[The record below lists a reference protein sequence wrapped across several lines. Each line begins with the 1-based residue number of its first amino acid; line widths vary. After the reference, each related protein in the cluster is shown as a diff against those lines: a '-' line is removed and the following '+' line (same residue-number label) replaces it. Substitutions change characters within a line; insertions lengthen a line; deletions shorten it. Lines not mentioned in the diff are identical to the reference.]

1 MNYENQIASFLNDQ
15 LDLNSMKSNLL
26 QKKAMIE
33 EKIEAKKE
41 IGAEDLGL
49 SALIGEFGYSSA
61 SQFLSKY
68 GVDQIKSFMSDI
80 GLGEDTVGKV
90 GDMLKNGLN
99 KGDLDPDSF
108 FDFIRGNL
116 RDLNTSVKDIKA
128 VAPKALSD
136 VKSAVPDGV
145 KALADV
151 KSAVPD
157 GVKALSDVKVA
168 VPKLGDAIPD
178 GVKAIAP
185 EIKAILPDVKP
196 FVGIKSSSGLGKS
209 INTSDLDLDVM
220 TTAEKSIFYR
230 SLDKIGPNIKELV
243 SNMRKPAIKETNI
256 DDLLFKRDLASD
268 SDPLSIEGAPEAI
281 KMFSESGEFVGNTL
295 SRVYNKSK
303 LMESLPDIAPGS
315 LVKPPPPAVG
325 PEAPASEA
333 VEDIA
338 PKLVQDVAPKLA
350 ENVGEKVASEAS
362 SEAIGATTEAISG
375 ALDATGLLAPIGAA
389 IGLGT
394 AIYSAFTGIED
405 LFKTHHVSNYI
416 PPPITSLFQAT

>member
-136 VKSAVPDGV
+136 VKAAAPDSV
-145 KALADV
+145 KAL
-151 KSAVPD
+151 VPD
-157 GVKALSDVKVA
+157 GVKALSDVKAA

-178 GVKAIAP
+178 GVKALAP

-209 INTSDLDLDVM
+209 INTDDLDLDVM
-220 TTAEKSIFYR
+220 TTAEKNIFYR

-268 SDPLSIEGAPEAI
+268 SDPLSIEGAPESI

-315 LVKPPPPAVG
+315 LVKPPPPSVG
-325 PEAPASEA
+325 PASEA
-333 VEDIA
+333 AEDIA
-338 PKLVQDVAPKLA
+338 PKLAENVAPKLA
-350 ENVGEKVASEAS
+350 EKVGENVGEKVASEAS

-405 LFKTHHVSNYI
+405 LFKTHHVSNYV
-416 PPPITSLFQAT
+416 PPPISSLFQAT

>member
-1 MNYENQIASFLNDQ
+1 
-15 LDLNSMKSNLL
+15 
-26 QKKAMIE
+26 
-33 EKIEAKKE
+33 
-41 IGAEDLGL
+41 
-49 SALIGEFGYSSA
+49 
-61 SQFLSKY
+61 
-68 GVDQIKSFMSDI
+68 MSDI

-136 VKSAVPDGV
+136 VKV
-145 KALADV
+145 
-151 KSAVPD
+151 AVPD
-157 GVKALSDVKVA
+157 GVKALSDVKAV
-168 VPKLGDAIPD
+168 VPKLGDALPSVGNAIPD

-220 TTAEKSIFYR
+220 TTAEKNIFYR

-303 LMESLPDIAPGS
+303 LMESLPDISPS
-315 LVKPPPPAVG
+315 LVKPPPPQAVG
-325 PEAPASEA
+325 PASEA

-338 PKLVQDVAPKLA
+338 PKLVEKVG

-405 LFKTHHVSNYI
+405 LFKSY
-416 PPPITSLFQAT
+416 

>member
-136 VKSAVPDGV
+136 VKAAVPDGV

-151 KSAVPD
+151 KAAVPD
-157 GVKALSDVKVA
+157 GVKAL
-168 VPKLGDAIPD
+168 
-178 GVKAIAP
+178 AP

-220 TTAEKSIFYR
+220 TTAEKNIFYR

-315 LVKPPPPAVG
+315 LVKPPPPVG
-325 PEAPASEA
+325 PASEVA
-333 VEDIA
+333 EDIA
-338 PKLVQDVAPKLA
+338 PKLAQNVVQD
-350 ENVGEKVASEAS
+350 VGEKVASEAS

-416 PPPITSLFQAT
+416 PPPISSLFQLLNNVSKL

>member
-49 SALIGEFGYSSA
+49 SALMGEFGYSNA
-61 SQFLSKY
+61 SQFISKY

-136 VKSAVPDGV
+136 VKV
-145 KALADV
+145 
-151 KSAVPD
+151 AVPD
-157 GVKALSDVKVA
+157 GVKALSDVKAA
-168 VPKLGDAIPD
+168 VPD
-178 GVKAIAP
+178 GVKALADIKAAVPDSVKALAP

-268 SDPLSIEGAPEAI
+268 SDPLSIEGAPESI

-303 LMESLPDIAPGS
+303 LMESLPDISPS
-315 LVKPPPPAVG
+315 LVKPPPPQAVG
-325 PEAPASEA
+325 PEAPVSEA
-333 VEDIA
+333 AEDIA
-338 PKLVQDVAPKLA
+338 PKLAEKVG

-416 PPPITSLFQAT
+416 PPPISSLFQAT

>member
-128 VAPKALSD
+128 
-136 VKSAVPDGV
+136 AVPDGV

-151 KSAVPD
+151 KATVPKLGDALPSVGDAVPDGVKVLADVKAAVPD
-157 GVKALSDVKVA
+157 GVKAL
-168 VPKLGDAIPD
+168 
-178 GVKAIAP
+178 AP

-209 INTSDLDLDVM
+209 INTDDLDLDVM
-220 TTAEKSIFYR
+220 TTAEKNIFFR

-243 SNMRKPAIKETNI
+243 SNMRKPVIKETNI

-303 LMESLPDIAPGS
+303 LMESLPDISPS
-315 LVKPPPPAVG
+315 LVKPPPPPTVG

-333 VEDIA
+333 AEDIA

-350 ENVGEKVASEAS
+350 QDVVQDVGEKVASEAS

>member
-68 GVDQIKSFMSDI
+68 GVDQIKTFMSDI

-136 VKSAVPDGV
+136 VKV
-145 KALADV
+145 
-151 KSAVPD
+151 AVPD

-168 VPKLGDAIPD
+168 VPKLGDALPSVGDAIPD
-178 GVKAIAP
+178 GVKALAP
-185 EIKAILPDVKP
+185 EIKAILPEVKP

-209 INTSDLDLDVM
+209 INTDDLDLDVM

-268 SDPLSIEGAPEAI
+268 SDPLSIEGAPESI

-303 LMESLPDIAPGS
+303 LMESLPDISPS

-333 VEDIA
+333 GEDIA
-338 PKLVQDVAPKLA
+338 PKLVEKVG